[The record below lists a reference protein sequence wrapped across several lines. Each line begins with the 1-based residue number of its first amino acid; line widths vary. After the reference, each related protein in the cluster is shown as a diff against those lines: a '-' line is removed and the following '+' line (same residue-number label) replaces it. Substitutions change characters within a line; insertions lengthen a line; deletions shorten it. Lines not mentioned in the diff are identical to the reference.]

1 MPGIITHDTFGR
13 DVYDRLHRLVGGSR
27 DEAEAFLLGSQ
38 GPDALFFA
46 PLNPRLHAA
55 FDLGSALHRA
65 DPAPFMASFRHAA
78 ADLPT
83 PAARTI
89 GRAYVLG
96 LACHYV
102 LDSTLHPFVYSQE
115 HALCDAGVEGLDR
128 SDGHEVHAVI
138 ETELDEMVLWVRRG
152 TTIAELS
159 PAKDV
164 LRGRDEMLAVASALY
179 RAVAADLL
187 GRDVPVDAFA
197 TSVRQWRL
205 VARLLH
211 SPSGLKRRGLGA
223 LESLVR
229 RHSMLAAMSHRARKL
244 EASGF
249 DNREHV
255 PWTDPFSGEES
266 RKGFWDLYDDAL
278 AWALSVLP
286 RLDAPGFSV
295 EDARGLFGVRSF
307 LGDFAAPA
315 ITTVEPLEGRGRP

>member
-1 MPGIITHDTFGR
+1 M
-13 DVYDRLHRLVGGSR
+13 
-27 DEAEAFLLGSQ
+27 
-38 GPDALFFA
+38 
-46 PLNPRLHAA
+46 
-55 FDLGSALHRA
+55 
-65 DPAPFMASFRHAA
+65 
-78 ADLPT
+78 
-83 PAARTI
+83 
-89 GRAYVLG
+89 LG

-315 ITTVEPLEGRGRP
+315 ITAVEPLEGRGRP

>member
-65 DPAPFMASFRHAA
+65 DPAPLMASFRHAA

-138 ETELDEMVLWVRRG
+138 ETELDEMVL
-152 TTIAELS
+152 
-159 PAKDV
+159 K
-164 LRGRDEMLAVASALY
+164 
-179 RAVAADLL
+179 
-187 GRDVPVDAFA
+187 
-197 TSVRQWRL
+197 
-205 VARLLH
+205 
-211 SPSGLKRRGLGA
+211 
-223 LESLVR
+223 
-229 RHSMLAAMSHRARKL
+229 
-244 EASGF
+244 
-249 DNREHV
+249 
-255 PWTDPFSGEES
+255 
-266 RKGFWDLYDDAL
+266 
-278 AWALSVLP
+278 
-286 RLDAPGFSV
+286 
-295 EDARGLFGVRSF
+295 
-307 LGDFAAPA
+307 
-315 ITTVEPLEGRGRP
+315 

>member
-65 DPAPFMASFRHAA
+65 DPAPLMASFRHAA

-96 LACHYV
+96 LAYV

-187 GRDVPVDAFA
+187 RRDVPVDAFA

-315 ITTVEPLEGRGRP
+315 ITAVEPLEGRGRP